1 MVPREGIIAVDRDM
15 RLDDLIDFV
24 RRKGTTRIPV
34 TEGGLDHVVG
44 VLHAKDLFH
53 VYEER
58 ALFILDDVLRPV
70 YEIPPN
76 LPIVEALRRFR
87 AARTHMAIVRDRGRP
102 VMGLVTLEDVLEEIV
117 GEIEDE
123 YDVPTEA
130 VDA

>member
-1 MVPREGIIAVDRDM
+1 M
-15 RLDDLIDFV
+15 
-24 RRKGTTRIPV
+24 

-87 AARTHMAIVRDRGRP
+87 AARTHMAIVRHRGRP
-102 VMGLVTLEDVLEEIV
+102 VEGSGDPRGHVLEEIV

-130 VDA
+130 GRRLRSHVVSAQKLSL